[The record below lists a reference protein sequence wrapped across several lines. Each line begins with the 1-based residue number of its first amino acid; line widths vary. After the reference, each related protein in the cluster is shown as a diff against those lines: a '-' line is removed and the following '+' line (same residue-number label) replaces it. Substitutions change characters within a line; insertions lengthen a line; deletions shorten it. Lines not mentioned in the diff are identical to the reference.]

1 MKVSYAI
8 TICNE
13 ELEIKKLISVLT
25 SYRKEGDEI
34 VILYDKPKG
43 TDSLTEYLSNL
54 DIENYIY
61 SEGAFDGHF
70 ANWKNQ
76 LKELCTG
83 DYIFQ
88 IDADEYPHASLIN
101 SLHSLIESNPSTDVF
116 LVPRVNTVEG
126 LTQEHIQKWRWNV
139 TNDGWVNWP
148 DYQWRLWKNVSNI
161 KWINRVHERLDGFQ
175 TYAPLPAQEQL
186 ALYHPKGIERQIR
199 QNDFY
204 DTLM

>member
-8 TICNE
+8 TVCNE
-13 ELEIKKLISVLT
+13 ELEIKKLINVLT

-54 DIENYIY
+54 DIENYTY

-88 IDADEYPHASLIN
+88 IDADEYPHASLIS
-101 SLHSLIESNPSTDVF
+101 SLHSLIESNPSTHVF

-139 TNDGWVNWP
+139 TKDGWVNWP
-148 DYQWRLWKNVSNI
+148 DYQWRLWRNVPNI
-161 KWINRVHERLDGFQ
+161 KWINKVHERLDGFQ

-186 ALYHPKGIERQIR
+186 ALFHPKGIERQIR

>member
-8 TICNE
+8 TVCNE
-13 ELEIKKLISVLT
+13 ELEIKKLINVLT

-101 SLHSLIESNPSTDVF
+101 SLHSLIESNPSTHVF

-126 LTQEHIQKWRWNV
+126 LTQEYIQKWRWNV

-148 DYQWRLWKNVSNI
+148 DYQWRLWRNVPNI
-161 KWINRVHERLDGFQ
+161 KWINKVHERLDGFQ

-186 ALYHPKGIERQIR
+186 ALFHPKGIERQIR

>member
-8 TICNE
+8 TVCNE

>member
-8 TICNE
+8 TVCNE

-101 SLHSLIESNPSTDVF
+101 SLHSLIDSNPSIHVF

-139 TNDGWVNWP
+139 SNDGWVNWP
-148 DYQWRLWKNVSNI
+148 DYQWRLWRNVPNI
-161 KWINRVHERLDGFQ
+161 KWINKVHERLDGFQ

-186 ALYHPKGIERQIR
+186 ALFHPKGIERQIR